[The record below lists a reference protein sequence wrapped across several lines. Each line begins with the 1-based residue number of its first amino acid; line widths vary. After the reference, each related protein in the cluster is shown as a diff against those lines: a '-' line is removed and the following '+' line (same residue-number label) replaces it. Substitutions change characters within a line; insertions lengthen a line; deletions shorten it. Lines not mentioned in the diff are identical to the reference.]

1 MANKYSHD
9 EWHNLFT
16 QKLAS
21 AESDTSPPNK
31 PKKKSK
37 PSPDANAINKSGK
50 SSEPVLLTNTSN
62 GTANGGAILKSKIV
76 KSSSLITPP
85 PSPPYADQMPPTSG
99 EIPIFTDQFLEHNRQ
114 IDAELKKMRKL
125 NTDYEHQNSVLEKHV
140 ENMQNGIGKLTNETN
155 ELVEENKRLQRY
167 LDVVRQKLA
176 AALCDLAIPTEP
188 NGATLENIDKY
199 MNDLNEM
206 AKNNSHGPA
215 SLNKAKDI
223 LRKIDFNIGENVP
236 KY

>member
-1 MANKYSHD
+1 MKQNPGASNK
-9 EWHNLFT
+9 NA
-16 QKLAS
+16 KL
-21 AESDTSPPNK
+21 SDAVALTTS
-31 PKKKSK
+31 
-37 PSPDANAINKSGK
+37 
-50 SSEPVLLTNTSN
+50 SN
-62 GTANGGAILKSKIV
+62 GAPNTAAIIKNKIV
-76 KSSSLITPP
+76 KSSSIITPP
-85 PSPPYADQMPPTSG
+85 PSPPYADLTIPTSG

-114 IDAELKKMRKL
+114 IDAELKKLRKL

-167 LDVVRQKLA
+167 LDVIRQKLA
-176 AALCDLAIPTEP
+176 TALCDLALPSEP
-188 NGATLENIDKY
+188 HGAHLQNIDKY

-206 AKNNSHGPA
+206 AKTNSHGPA

>member
-1 MANKYSHD
+1 MLKNKM
-9 EWHNLFT
+9 
-16 QKLAS
+16 
-21 AESDTSPPNK
+21 
-31 PKKKSK
+31 
-37 PSPDANAINKSGK
+37 I
-50 SSEPVLLTNTSN
+50 
-62 GTANGGAILKSKIV
+62 

-85 PSPPYADQMPPTSG
+85 PSPPYADQMVPTSG
-99 EIPIFTDQFLEHNRQ
+99 DIPIFTDQFLEHNRQ
-114 IDAELKKMRKL
+114 IDAELKKLRKL

-155 ELVEENKRLQRY
+155 DLVEENKRLQRY
-167 LDVVRQKLA
+167 LDVIRQKLA

-188 NGATLENIDKY
+188 NGANIENIDKY

-206 AKNNSHGPA
+206 AKSNSHGPA

-223 LRKIDFNIGENVP
+223 LRKIDFHISENVP

>member
-1 MANKYSHD
+1 M
-9 EWHNLFT
+9 
-16 QKLAS
+16 
-21 AESDTSPPNK
+21 
-31 PKKKSK
+31 
-37 PSPDANAINKSGK
+37 
-50 SSEPVLLTNTSN
+50 
-62 GTANGGAILKSKIV
+62 

-85 PSPPYADQMPPTSG
+85 PSPPYADQMGPTSG
-99 EIPIFTDQFLEHNRQ
+99 EIPIFTDQFLDHNRQ
-114 IDAELKKMRKL
+114 IDAELKKLRKL

-155 ELVEENKRLQRY
+155 DLVEENKRLQRY
-167 LDVVRQKLA
+167 LDVIRQKLA

-188 NGATLENIDKY
+188 NGANLENIDKY

-223 LRKIDFNIGENVP
+223 LRKIDFNIGDNVP

>member
-1 MANKYSHD
+1 MKSFVA
-9 EWHNLFT
+9 

-21 AESDTSPPNK
+21 AETNSSTPSK
-31 PKKKSK
+31 PKKKAKRNS
-37 PSPDANAINKSGK
+37 DASTKEVVP
-50 SSEPVLLTNTSN
+50 SEPAPLTNSSN
-62 GTANGGAILKSKIV
+62 GGPATAVPIVKNKII

-85 PSPPYADQMPPTSG
+85 PSPPYGDQMVVTSG

-114 IDAELKKMRKL
+114 IDAELKKLRKL

-155 ELVEENKRLQRY
+155 DLVEENKRLQRY

-176 AALCDLAIPTEP
+176 SALCDLAIPTEP
-188 NGATLENIDKY
+188 HGANIENIDKY

-223 LRKIDFNIGENVP
+223 LRKIDFNIGDNVP